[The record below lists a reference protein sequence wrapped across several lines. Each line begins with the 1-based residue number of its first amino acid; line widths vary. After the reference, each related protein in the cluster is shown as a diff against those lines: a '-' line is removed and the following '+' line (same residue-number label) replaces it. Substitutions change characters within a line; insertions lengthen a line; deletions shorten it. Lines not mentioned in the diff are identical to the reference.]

1 MGRRFSSA
9 MRNAILGENF
19 DRHGQIVCEECG
31 SPLGEDWHADHVIP
45 WSRGGPTTT
54 DNGRALCPA
63 CNLRKGAKMP
73 PTAVAPPATGFEPRK
88 WQRELVKVTEVR
100 RLLDQPLAEPGGD
113 RSGGGEEQ
121 DNNVILPSRQG
132 NDPGYT
138 RRRLRRDRP
147 DLYERVVEG
156 ELSANAAAIEAG
168 FRRRTATIP
177 VDSVESAVGALLRRF
192 TAAEIVAAAKAKA
205 GVDG

>member
-1 MGRRFSSA
+1 MREPVPRDGISDEVRFRDQLWASLRTDGFRPDVALDTLALIVAQDIWRDLGFTDFADFIYGRPPDGIGLTPERLELLFAHPEASDGDKRVA
-9 MRNAILGENF
+9 M
-19 DRHGQIVCEECG
+19 
-31 SPLGEDWHADHVIP
+31 
-45 WSRGGPTTT
+45 
-54 DNGRALCPA
+54 
-63 CNLRKGAKMP
+63 
-73 PTAVAPPATGFEPRK
+73 VA
-88 WQRELVKVTEVR
+88 EVR